1 MSLLDNAKQSAI
13 VQELASD
20 PRACVVYQQEVAEFW
35 ASGADIQA
43 KPVVRFIR
51 ENFHKVIE
59 GSGYSLLMRN
69 PPTG

>member
-1 MSLLDNAKQSAI
+1 
-13 VQELASD
+13 
-20 PRACVVYQQEVAEFW
+20 VAEFW